1 MQGRLEQ
8 KSQFELIF
16 ENLEESLILISKN
29 KMQLVNRQFLTN
41 FSKIIIDAHENIQSN
56 QEAQAETVKDASL
69 NAF

>member
-16 ENLEESLILISKN
+16 ENLEESLILICKN